1 MTSVG
6 RMISLALLLPAMSG
20 IATAAGLLSIEE
32 AKQLSQAT
40 GRPILAMAG
49 SKT

>member
-1 MTSVG
+1 MSSFA
-6 RMISLALLLPAMSG
+6 RILSLALVVPTIGS
-20 IATAAGLLSIEE
+20 IASAAGLLTIEE

>member
-1 MTSVG
+1 MN
-6 RMISLALLLPAMSG
+6 RWHLAPLA
-20 IATAAGLLSIEE
+20 IALFAVVPDLSAAELLSVEE
-32 AKQLSQAT
+32 AEARSKAT